1 MLYLL
6 SGYEMTYIG
15 MWDFGHITQFYFGT
29 FFSFF
34 YFFILF
40 FLPLIEIESKPSG
53 LWISAQNRSRTEL
66 FFLKKAVCYVSS
78 SAIDTPF
85 RVPSGLVKASVRFFA
100 LLDVYTCQNYF
111 CWTRN
116 RVGEGVREHKSAV
129 FKMCLGSFLA
139 LWRSFPSQSSTVPQ
153 CYESVVVWLGMFSFP
168 CPVPP
173 PHDR

>member
-34 YFFILF
+34 FLFYFFTFDRNWVQAVWPVNLCREWKQNWVIL
-40 FLPLIEIESKPSG
+40 S
-53 LWISAQNRSRTEL
+53 
-66 FFLKKAVCYVSS
+66 KKAVCYVSS